1 MKKKYLLIV
10 ILLLI
15 ILGGCLFIFLKKDN
29 DKPFI
34 KQENITYNIPD
45 NINIETYFIQ
55 NNNYLVLE
63 IDNNTKNNIKLAELK
78 IKFSTKE
85 QTNELSLLPSG
96 NKSIV
101 KVSIPT
107 ELTDNI
113 LKEKINISLII
124 KEQANDIDLLDIS
137 KLNTPKPNIEVIDNE
152 MVIALVGKNTLEENI
167 NLLKGYV
174 ILYNNNKIVEA
185 NDFTI
190 ENIKVNSD
198 FNVSVKIP
206 GIAIQIGN
214 ENNLD
219 YQILEYDKLEIYYT
233 YAY

>member
-45 NINIETYFIQ
+45 NINIETNFIQ
-55 NNNYLVLE
+55 NNNYLVLK

-107 ELTDNI
+107 ELIDNI

-137 KLNTPKPNIEVIDNE
+137 KLDTPKPNIEVIDDE
-152 MVIALVGKNTLEENI
+152 MVIALGGKNTLEEDI

-190 ENIKVNSD
+190 ENIKVNSY